1 MWAAGAIWW
10 REDRP
15 LATVTPQRARA
26 GRVQLRIYRQY
37 RARQGA
43 GKVLSG
49 GVIPRHLRGGIRRA
63 PLMARA
69 KQTSKRKR
77 RRTALPAWGAAGM
90 SLAMAGGASAAVAP
104 TANAPSHGTALTP
117 VTVLGEEEISD
128 VSLSTFYIFDKE
140 LGGTSHL
147 GEGLRL
153 AAGCR
158 GGGCGGGCRG
168 AGGGC
173 RCGGGGCRCA
183 GGCGGRGCGCR
194 CAGGCG
200 CACGVGCAVGG
211 CTCCLSWG
219 ACQLC

>member
-1 MWAAGAIWW
+1 
-10 REDRP
+10 
-15 LATVTPQRARA
+15 
-26 GRVQLRIYRQY
+26 
-37 RARQGA
+37 
-43 GKVLSG
+43 
-49 GVIPRHLRGGIRRA
+49 
-63 PLMARA
+63 
-69 KQTSKRKR
+69 
-77 RRTALPAWGAAGM
+77 M

-158 GGGCGGGCRG
+158 GGCGGCRG
-168 AGGGC
+168 GVGGC
-173 RCGGGGCRCA
+173 RCGGGGCRCG

-200 CACGVGCAVGG
+200 CACAGCAGCG

>member
-1 MWAAGAIWW
+1 
-10 REDRP
+10 
-15 LATVTPQRARA
+15 
-26 GRVQLRIYRQY
+26 
-37 RARQGA
+37 
-43 GKVLSG
+43 
-49 GVIPRHLRGGIRRA
+49 
-63 PLMARA
+63 
-69 KQTSKRKR
+69 
-77 RRTALPAWGAAGM
+77 M

-104 TANAPSHGTALTP
+104 TADVPSQGPSLTP
-117 VTVLGEEEISD
+117 ITTLGEEEIAD
-128 VSLSTFYIFDKE
+128 VSLATFYVFDKE

-158 GGGCGGGCRG
+158 GGGGGCRGGGGGCRG

-173 RCGGGGCRCA
+173 RGGGGCGR

-200 CACGVGCAVGG
+200 CACGPCAG
-211 CTCCLSWG
+211 CTCACCLSWG